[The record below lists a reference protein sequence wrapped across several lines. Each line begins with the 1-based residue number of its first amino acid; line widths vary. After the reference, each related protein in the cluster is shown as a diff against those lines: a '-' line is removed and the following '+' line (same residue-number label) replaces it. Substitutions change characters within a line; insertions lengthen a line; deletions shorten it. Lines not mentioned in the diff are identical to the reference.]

1 MIVAPSRES
10 GRVAPGRVERE
21 ARRLTG
27 APSVLEDR
35 DGPIE
40 ELRAPRVA

>member
-1 MIVAPSRES
+1 MIAAPSRES
-10 GRVAPGRVERE
+10 GRVAPGRVEPE

-27 APSVLEDR
+27 APSVPEDR

>member
-21 ARRLTG
+21 ARRRMG

>member
-1 MIVAPSRES
+1 MIVAPTRES
-10 GRVAPGRVERE
+10 GRVAPGRAEPE
-21 ARRLTG
+21 ARRLMG

-40 ELRAPRVA
+40 ERRAPRVA

>member
-10 GRVAPGRVERE
+10 GRVAPGRVELE
-21 ARRLTG
+21 ARRLLG
-27 APSVLEDR
+27 ALSVLEDR

-40 ELRAPRVA
+40 ELRAPRLA

>member
-1 MIVAPSRES
+1 MIAAPSRES
-10 GRVAPGRVERE
+10 GRVAPGRVELE
-21 ARRLTG
+21 SRRLMG

-40 ELRAPRVA
+40 ERRAPRVA